1 MPGAPPE
8 PKDITNPPNHRALGF
23 AACFAA
29 ACLWG
34 TGFYFGK
41 IALREMNSG
50 AMVFYRFLFAAIAMA
65 PLLLRSRPNF
75 TPREWRTLL
84 FATVLGVPLQFLLQ
98 FKGLELTTVSH
109 ASLMVGTLPVFL
121 AAAGTLFAHEHLHKL
136 GWGALCASTAG
147 AALIAFGRESHMQAV
162 GGPTLHGD
170 LFVIASM
177 VISVGWILI
186 NKDLVSRHS
195 PVFVAGYG
203 IVIGVMMLAV
213 WVPLA
218 YGPPPLRSVSLH
230 AWLALIA
237 SGVLCTAT
245 TTLLWNWG
253 MKHVQA
259 SHAGVLL
266 NAEPLIGSFLGVL
279 LLQDRLGPTAVVGG
293 VLILLAAIVITITSK
308 AASTPELVNT

>member
-1 MPGAPPE
+1 MLTEAPAPE
-8 PKDITNPPNHRALGF
+8 RPDHRALGF
-23 AACFAA
+23 TACFAA

-65 PLLLRSRPNF
+65 PLLLKRRPNF
-75 TPREWRTLL
+75 TSREWRTLL
-84 FATVLGVPLQFLLQ
+84 FATFLGVPLQFLLQ

-109 ASLMVGTLPVFL
+109 ASLMVGTLPVLL
-121 AAAGTLFAHEHLHKL
+121 AVAGTLFAHEHLHKL
-136 GWGALCASTAG
+136 GWAALTASTAG
-147 AALIAFGRESHMQAV
+147 AALIAFGRESHAAAP
-162 GGPTLHGD
+162 GGPTLRGD
-170 LFVIASM
+170 LTVVASM
-177 VISVGWILI
+177 IIALGWILG
-186 NKDLVSRHS
+186 NKSLVAHHS
-195 PVFVAGYG
+195 PVFVTGYG
-203 IVIGVMMLAV
+203 LLIGVGMLLI
-213 WVPLA
+213 WVPIA
-218 YGPPPLRSVSLH
+218 YGPPPLHGVSLH

-279 LLQDRLGPTAVVGG
+279 LLHETLGPTAIVGG
-293 VLILLAAIVITITSK
+293 ALILLAAIVITTTSRP
-308 AASTPELVNT
+308 ATASELIDT